1 MSVNVHVFSICINFF
16 AVMSFFTK
24 MSQLAPLVACHVIA
38 EVALYYV
45 HGKYNMVGLWYG
57 AEM

>member
-1 MSVNVHVFSICINFF
+1 LYQFFCCNV
-16 AVMSFFTK
+16 FFTK